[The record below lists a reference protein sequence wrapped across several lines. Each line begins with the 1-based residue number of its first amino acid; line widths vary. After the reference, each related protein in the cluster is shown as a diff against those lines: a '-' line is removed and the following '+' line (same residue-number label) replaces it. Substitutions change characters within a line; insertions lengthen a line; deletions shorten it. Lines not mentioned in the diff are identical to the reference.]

1 MEVKFLQFIR
11 DAPKKP
17 LKTVKMIY
25 DERFV
30 DYLSK
35 IMLVHFM
42 TREDR
47 LKVFHDVLEWQYFC
61 EICALST
68 LLCDR
73 SLKAANFG
81 SSTSSIHHF
90 HYKSVPV
97 LGLKGLKNNTLR
109 GVTPKITQ

>member
-1 MEVKFLQFIR
+1 
-11 DAPKKP
+11 
-17 LKTVKMIY
+17 MIS

-47 LKVFHDVLEWQYFC
+47 LKVFHDFLEWQHFC
-61 EICALST
+61 EVGALST

-73 SLKAANFG
+73 SLKAAN
-81 SSTSSIHHF
+81 S
-90 HYKSVPV
+90 K
-97 LGLKGLKNNTLR
+97 LGLLTDHTLE
-109 GVTPKITQ
+109 VLHPADTIFITKAYPF

>member
-1 MEVKFLQFIR
+1 MEVKFLQFVR

-25 DERFV
+25 DKRFV

-47 LKVFHDVLEWQYFC
+47 LKVFYDFLEWQYFC
-61 EICALST
+61 EIGALST

-81 SSTSSIHHF
+81 SSTSCVHHF
-90 HYKSVPV
+90 HNKSVPV
-97 LGLKGLKNNTLR
+97 SGLKGLKTNTLR
-109 GVTPKITQ
+109 GVTPKISQ

>member
-17 LKTVKMIY
+17 LKTIKMIY

-42 TREDR
+42 TREDPF
-47 LKVFHDVLEWQYFC
+47 K
-61 EICALST
+61 
-68 LLCDR
+68 
-73 SLKAANFG
+73 G
-81 SSTSSIHHF
+81 
-90 HYKSVPV
+90 VP
-97 LGLKGLKNNTLR
+97 
-109 GVTPKITQ
+109 

>member
-25 DERFV
+25 DERFI
-30 DYLSK
+30 DYLSTT
-35 IMLVHFM
+35 MLVHFM

-47 LKVFHDVLEWQYFC
+47 LKVFHDFLEWQYFC
-61 EICALST
+61 EIGALST

-73 SLKAANFG
+73 SLKAANL
-81 SSTSSIHHF
+81 
-90 HYKSVPV
+90 K
-97 LGLKGLKNNTLR
+97 LGLLTDHTLEVLR
-109 GVTPKITQ
+109 PAYAIFITKAYLF

>member
-47 LKVFHDVLEWQYFC
+47 LKVFHDFLEWQYFC
-61 EICALST
+61 EIGGLST

-73 SLKAANFG
+73 FLKAEN
-81 SSTSSIHHF
+81 SKLWLLTD
-90 HYKSVPV
+90 YTLEV
-97 LGLKGLKNNTLR
+97 LYLAFTIF
-109 GVTPKITQ
+109 ITKAYLF